1 MIKNYDDLVAR
12 RREAQAIENR
22 AERNVE
28 LQLVDTELE
37 IMTLRK
43 DVQKAKE
50 TLIDAVSRDQHIG
63 TVMAYA
69 ESLRIATN
77 RLEAKVDEREMLV
90 RIRNY

>member
-28 LQLVDTELE
+28 LQLVGTELE
-37 IMTLRK
+37 IMTLKK
-43 DVQKAKE
+43 DVEKAKE